1 MALSYNLGY
10 QESISVHPTRRQN
23 FAGKVYS
30 NFLNI
35 WEWLVY
41 RVIISKVGCQLWRWE
56 GYIAQKTAHH
66 CRNSLL
72 AFVIAFSYEIV
83 FVFSPFPAFPGEIG
97 HIHVAI
103 PYVHSIGATVGHH
116 IRPWEAKIEYQT
128 YFKFSLHWSNKN
140 ANLLKFLHRC
150 VRRKMIMSI
159 PQGGKE
165 SWRLQQTGG
174 PLSESFQGDLILLNN
189 AAVHRAH
196 KSRSIGPVHLLVES
210 CDGVIGR
217 LFYCSGWRRVD

>member
-1 MALSYNLGY
+1 MTLRGIYC
-10 QESISVHPTRRQN
+10 T
-23 FAGKVYS
+23 
-30 NFLNI
+30 
-35 WEWLVY
+35 
-41 RVIISKVGCQLWRWE
+41 
-56 GYIAQKTAHH
+56 KTVHH
-66 CRNSLL
+66 CRNSVL

-128 YFKFSLHWSNKN
+128 YFKPSLHWSNN
-140 ANLLKFLHRC
+140 NVSLLKVLHRC
-150 VRRKMIMSI
+150 VRRKMIKII
-159 PQGGKE
+159 PLGRKE
-165 SWRLQQTGG
+165 SWRLQVPQTGG
-174 PLSESFQGDLILLNN
+174 SLSESFKGDLILLNN
-189 AAVHRAH
+189 AAVHRAY